1 MPGPRFT
8 HHQYGKTEARDP
20 GPRGGNAAKSNI
32 RKGRSAA
39 VPRKILLVVLDGLGD
54 RPIKDLGNKTPLQ
67 AAATEHLDWFAANG
81 AVGLLDPI
89 APGVCPGSDTSH
101 LALLGYDPE
110 TTYTGRGPFEAA
122 GVGIDVRPG
131 DVAFRCNFATVDV
144 GLRVVDRRAGRIREG
159 TDRLAASLD
168 ALTIGDTQVYFRAGT
183 EHRAVLVFRGTG
195 LSPHV
200 SDTDP
205 HEDRAKVPAAHA
217 TQPDGEKTARML
229 NVFLKRAYEVL
240 ARHEVN
246 RERVGAGQPPANYV
260 LTRGGGVMPNI
271 PLFPERYGMRGAA
284 VAGVALIKGICR
296 CVGLEVLPVP
306 GATGGLDSDFAAK
319 ARAATDAL
327 ATHDFVLVNVKAP
340 DLCGHDGRATE
351 KAQVLERIDREL
363 FAHLRA
369 HLPADTV
376 LAVTGDHSTPCARK
390 DHSGDPVPVL
400 VFGEGLRTDGV
411 GAFDEVAAMHGGLGR
426 LRGRDLLP
434 LLLDLADRSRKY
446 GA

>member
-1 MPGPRFT
+1 M
-8 HHQYGKTEARDP
+8 A
-20 GPRGGNAAKSNI
+20 
-32 RKGRSAA
+32 
-39 VPRKILLVVLDGLGD
+39 RKILLVVLDGLGD

-67 AAATEHLDWFAANG
+67 AGATEHLDWFAANG

-122 GVGIDVRPG
+122 GVGIDVKPG

-144 GLRVVDRRAGRIREG
+144 GWRVVDRRAGRIREG

-168 ALTIGDTQVYFRAGT
+168 ALSIADIQVFFRAGT
-183 EHRAVLVFRGTG
+183 EHRAVLVLRGTG

-200 SDTDP
+200 TDTDP
-205 HEDRAKVPAAHA
+205 HEERAKVPIAQP
-217 TQPDGEKTARML
+217 TQPDGEKTARIL
-229 NVFLKRAYEVL
+229 NVFLKRASDVL
-240 ARHEVN
+240 TKHEVN
-246 RERVGAGQPPANYV
+246 RERVGAGQPPANFV

-271 PLFPERYGMRGAA
+271 PTFPARYGMKAA
-284 VAGVALIKGICR
+284 AIAGVALIKGICR
-296 CVGLEVLPVP
+296 CVGLEVLEVP

-319 ARAATDAL
+319 ARAAVEAL
-327 ATHDFVLVNVKAP
+327 ASHDFVLVNVKAP
-340 DLCGHDGRATE
+340 DLCGHDGKPME
-351 KAQVLERIDREL
+351 KVQVLERIDREL
-363 FAHLRA
+363 MAHLRA

-390 DHSGDPVPVL
+390 DHSGDPVPLL

-411 GAFDEVAAMHGGLGR
+411 GQFDELAAMRGGLGR
-426 LRGRDLLP
+426 IRGRDLLP

>member
-1 MPGPRFT
+1 MGPSRGPPFLFLPPSSFGGDAGPRFAT
-8 HHQYGKTEARDP
+8 RHRQDGEAEARDP

-32 RKGRSAA
+32 RKPRSAA

-67 AAATEHLDWFAANG
+67 AAATENLDWFAANG

-271 PLFPERYGMRGAA
+271 PRFPERYGMKAAA

-340 DLCGHDGRATE
+340 DLCGHDGRAME
-351 KAQVLERIDREL
+351 KVQVLERIDREL
-363 FAHLRA
+363 VAHLRA

-400 VFGEGLRTDGV
+400 AFGEGLRTDGV
-411 GAFDEVAAMHGGLGR
+411 GRLHGGPEVCG
-426 LRGRDLLP
+426 G
-434 LLLDLADRSRKY
+434 
-446 GA
+446 GC

>member
-1 MPGPRFT
+1 M
-8 HHQYGKTEARDP
+8 A
-20 GPRGGNAAKSNI
+20 
-32 RKGRSAA
+32 
-39 VPRKILLVVLDGLGD
+39 RKIFLVILDGLGD

-67 AAATEHLDWFAANG
+67 AGATEHLDWFAANG

-122 GVGIDVRPG
+122 GVGIDVKPG

-144 GLRVVDRRAGRIREG
+144 GWRVVDRRAGRIREG

-168 ALTIGDTQVYFRAGT
+168 ALSIADTQVFFRAGT
-183 EHRAVLVFRGTG
+183 EHRAVLVLRGTG

-200 SDTDP
+200 TDTDP
-205 HEDRAKVPAAHA
+205 HEERAKVPIAQP
-217 TQPDGEKTARML
+217 TQPDGDKTARIL
-229 NVFLKRAYEVL
+229 NVFLKRAYDVL
-240 ARHEVN
+240 TRHEVN
-246 RERVGAGQPPANYV
+246 RERVGAGKPPANFV

-271 PLFPERYGMRGAA
+271 PVFRSRYGMKGTA

-296 CVGLEVLPVP
+296 CVGLEVLDVP

-327 ATHDFVLVNVKAP
+327 ASHDFVLVNVKAP
-340 DLCGHDGRATE
+340 DLCGHDGKAME
-351 KAQVLERIDREL
+351 KVQVLERIDRDL
-363 FAHLRA
+363 MAHLRT
-369 HLPADTV
+369 HLLADAV
-376 LAVTGDHSTPCARK
+376 LAVTADHSTPCARK
-390 DHSGDPVPVL
+390 DHSGDPVPLL

-411 GAFDEVAAMHGGLGR
+411 GQFDEVAAMGGGLGR
-426 LRGRDLLP
+426 IRGRDLLP
-434 LLLDLADRSRKY
+434 LLLDSADRSRKY